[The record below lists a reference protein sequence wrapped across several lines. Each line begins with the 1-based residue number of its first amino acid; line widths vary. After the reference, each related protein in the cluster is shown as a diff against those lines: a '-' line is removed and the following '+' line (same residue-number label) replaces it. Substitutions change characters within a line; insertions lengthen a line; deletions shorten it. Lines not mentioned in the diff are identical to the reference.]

1 MTGHRPVVVM
11 GVSGSGKTTIG
22 SALTRHW
29 EGTQFV
35 DADDLHPQAN
45 KEKMRSGHPL
55 TDEDRWPW
63 LDICA
68 ARIAAI
74 EAQGQRCVMANSAL
88 KRVYR
93 DRLRSTNPDLFFVF
107 LTGDEDVIAER
118 QRRRHHEYMP
128 DSLLGSQLA
137 TLEPLQ
143 ADEAGLVVRIDQT
156 LESVIQSIDSALV
169 TR

>member
-1 MTGHRPVVVM
+1 MSDRRPVVVM

-22 SALTRHW
+22 SALARHW
-29 EGTQFV
+29 SDSQFV

-45 KEKMRSGHPL
+45 KEKMRAGHPL

-74 EAQGQRCVMANSAL
+74 EAIGQRCVMANSAL

-93 DRLRSTNPDLFFVF
+93 DRLRAENPDLFFVF

-118 QRRRHHEYMP
+118 QRKRHHEYMP

-137 TLEPLQ
+137 TLEPLE
-143 ADEAGLVVRIDQT
+143 ADEDGLVVRIDQSM
-156 LESVIQSIDSALV
+156 EAVIQSIDSALV
-169 TR
+169 DH